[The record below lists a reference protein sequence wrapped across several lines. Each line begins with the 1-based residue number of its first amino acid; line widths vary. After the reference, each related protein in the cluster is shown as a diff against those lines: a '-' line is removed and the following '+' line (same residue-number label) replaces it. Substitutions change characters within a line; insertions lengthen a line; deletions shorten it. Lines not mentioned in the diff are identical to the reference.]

1 MKVLGF
7 EYDEEFAFMR
17 VLYAAPSS
25 DHSLVL
31 SGEYTG
37 ELQSVE
43 NGIYRDSYVDMET
56 GETRCEVEDRVKCL

>member
-1 MKVLGF
+1 
-7 EYDEEFAFMR
+7 MR